1 MRWKGR
7 RVSSNVEDRR
17 GGGGAKAGGISILG
31 LVVAFVAWKFFG
43 VDPQTAY
50 QATKQ
55 VTNQV
60 TNQGQSAEM
69 RGLENPTPEQQE
81 SMEFIGTILADTED
95 TWTQVFAQQLNQQY
109 VPPKLVMFNGA
120 VSSACG
126 NASAAMGPFYCP
138 ADQKV
143 YLDTGFFK
151 DMRTQMGISG
161 EQNQTE
167 LSRQDQAG
175 DFAQAYVIAHEV
187 GHHIQTILGISGQ
200 VQQMRQR
207 ASQVEGNQLSVRQ
220 ELQADCLAGV
230 WAHHNHQRTQFLE
243 QGDVQEAMDAAHK
256 IGDDYLQKRSSG
268 QVVPD
273 SFTHGTSAQRVQW
286 FNTGLKSGNMND
298 CDTFGQA
305 I

>member
-43 VDPQTAY
+43 VDPQQAY

-55 VTNQV
+55 VTS
-60 TNQGQSAEM
+60 QGQTAEVK
-69 RGLENPTPEQQE
+69 GLDNPTPEQQE
-81 SMEFIGTILADTED
+81 AMDFVGTVLADTED
-95 TWTQVFAQQLNQQY
+95 TWTKVFQEQLNAHY
-109 VPPKLVMFNGA
+109 KPPKLVMFNG
-120 VSSACG
+120 VVNSGCG
-126 NASAAMGPFYCP
+126 TAQAAMGPFYCP

-143 YLDTGFFK
+143 YIDTAFFK
-151 DMRTQMGISG
+151 DMRTQMGITG

-175 DFAQAYVIAHEV
+175 DFAQAYVVAHEV
-187 GHHIQTILGISGQ
+187 GHHIQTILGISEQ
-200 VQQMRQR
+200 VQQAR
-207 ASQVEGNQLSVRQ
+207 AQASKAEGNRYSVMQ
-220 ELQADCLAGV
+220 ELQADCFAGI
-230 WAHHNHQRTQFLE
+230 WAHHNQQRTQFLE
-243 QGDVQEAMDAAHK
+243 QGDVEEAMDAAHK
-256 IGDDYLQKRSSG
+256 IGDDYLQKSATG

-273 SFTHGTSAQRVQW
+273 SFTHGTSEQRMKW
-286 FNTGLKSGNMND
+286 FQTGLKSGNINS
-298 CDTFGQA
+298 CDTFNQA